1 MNTEGQ
7 DPRLRRNTK
16 DLGLDQGHILRV
28 EETTEIDL
36 LAEDVKV
43 HIEDDPGVEVHQ
55 GTEAPVHGDEDTGAE
70 VDRGLRMENTSP
82 DRCG

>member
-7 DPRLRRNTK
+7 DPRLLENTK
-16 DLGLDQGHILRV
+16 DLGQDQGRILPA

-55 GTEAPVHGDEDTGAE
+55 GIEAPVHGDEDTGAG

-82 DRCG
+82 DQCG

>member
-7 DPRLRRNTK
+7 DPRLRKNTK
-16 DLGLDQGHILRV
+16 DQGLDQGPILRL

-43 HIEDDPGVEVHQ
+43 HIGDDPGVEVHQ

>member
-16 DLGLDQGHILRV
+16 DLGLDQGRILQV

-55 GTEAPVHGDEDTGAE
+55 GIEAPVHGDEDTGAE

>member
-1 MNTEGQ
+1 MSNVE
-7 DPRLRRNTK
+7 NTK
-16 DLGLDQGHILRV
+16 DLRQDQGRILPA

-55 GTEAPVHGDEDTGAE
+55 GIEAPVHGDEDTGAE